1 MKTDGRADGSCTYLE
16 YCVFWRPWSAPVQ
29 RYPLFFHT
37 ARHLQAEQRRPLD
50 RFYILSLL
58 FTLLLHLSTGARRHK
73 TQSLKSD
80 LFLLQ
85 KYEKCFNS
93 HYVQRAVF
101 NDYTPQ
107 PSCPAVS
114 CILGVLV
121 GCLIKEAATSC
132 LVSIGL
138 LYQLVSDNSVL
149 RQYRLIPIKCR

>member
-1 MKTDGRADGSCTYLE
+1 MKTDGRVDGSCTYLE

-29 RYPLFFHT
+29 RYPLFFHM
-37 ARHLQAEQRRPLD
+37 ARHLQEEQRRPLD

-58 FTLLLHLSTGARRHK
+58 RTLLSHLPTSERRHK
-73 TQSLKSD
+73 TQSLKSY

-85 KYEKCFNS
+85 QYEKCFNS
-93 HYVQRAVF
+93 RYVQRAVF

-132 LVSIGL
+132 FVFIGL
-138 LYQLVSDNSVL
+138 LYRLISDNSVL
-149 RQYRLIPIKCR
+149 RQYQLILIKCR